1 MSALK
6 GLTFAAYTRPDRL
19 SAEVQRRNKLI
30 AHLQEQLEI
39 VRAEIEGKYY
49 NVNKRKWLR
58 NEDGTKVSV
67 EVSKRLKA
75 WYRTQANGTVL
86 LTVRYGSKPIE
97 FEKGKAAIVVKS
109 RDELLVLIP
118 KLIAAIEVGEFDT
131 HIAATMKQRGFSGKK
146 AA

>member
-6 GLTFAAYTRPDRL
+6 GLTFSAYTRPDRL

-30 AHLQEQLEI
+30 SHLQEQLEM
-39 VRAEIEGKYY
+39 VRAEAEGKAYT
-49 NVNKRKWLR
+49 VNKRKWLR
-58 NEDGTKVSV
+58 NDDGTKVSV
-67 EVSKRLKA
+67 EVGKRLKA
-75 WYRTQANGTVL
+75 WYSTQANGNIL

-97 FEKGKAAIVVKS
+97 FEKGKAAIVLKS

-118 KLIAAIEVGEFDT
+118 KLIAAVEAGEFDSYINSIT
-131 HIAATMKQRGFSGKK
+131 KQRLVGKK

>member
-6 GLTFAAYTRPDRL
+6 GLTFSAYTRPDRL

-30 AHLQEQLEI
+30 AHLQEQLEM
-39 VRAEIEGKYY
+39 VRAEADGKAYT
-49 NVNKRKWLR
+49 VNKRKWLR
-58 NEDGTKVSV
+58 NEDGTKVAV

-75 WYRTQANGTVL
+75 WYSTQANGNIL

-97 FEKGKAAIVVKS
+97 FEKGKAAIVLKS
-109 RDELLVLIP
+109 RDDLLTLLP
-118 KLIAAIEVGEFDT
+118 KLIVAVEAGEFDSYINSVT
-131 HIAATMKQRGFSGKK
+131 KQRIVRKK

>member
-30 AHLQEQLEI
+30 AHLQEQLEM
-39 VRAEIEGKYY
+39 VRAETEGKVYTAS
-49 NVNKRKWLR
+49 KRKWLR
-58 NEDGTKVSV
+58 NEDGTKAAV

-75 WYRTQANGTVL
+75 WYRTQANGTAL

-97 FEKGKAAIVVKS
+97 FEKGKAVIVVKS
-109 RDELLVLIP
+109 RDELLALIP
-118 KLIAAIEVGEFDT
+118 KLIAAVEAGEFDS
-131 HIAATMKQRGFSGKK
+131 HIAATVKQRGDVRKK

>member
-6 GLTFAAYTRPDRL
+6 GLTFSAYTRPDRL

-30 AHLQEQLEI
+30 AHLQEQLEM
-39 VRAEIEGKYY
+39 VRAEAEGKAYT
-49 NVNKRKWLR
+49 VNKRKWLR

-67 EVSKRLKA
+67 EVGKRLKA
-75 WYRTQANGTVL
+75 WYSTQANGNIL

-109 RDELLVLIP
+109 RDDLLVLIP
-118 KLIAAIEVGEFDT
+118 KLITAVEAGEFDGYINSIT
-131 HIAATMKQRGFSGKK
+131 KQRLVGKK